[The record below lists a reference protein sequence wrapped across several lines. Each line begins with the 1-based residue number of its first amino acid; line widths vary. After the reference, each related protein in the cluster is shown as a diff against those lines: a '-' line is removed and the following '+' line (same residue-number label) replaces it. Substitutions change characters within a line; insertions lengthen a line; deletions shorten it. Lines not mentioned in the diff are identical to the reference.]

1 MIDIRELRYFV
12 QVARA
17 GSFSRAST
25 ELNVAQPALS
35 RQLQKLEEELGIA
48 LLVRH
53 GRGVR
58 PTAAGTLLLERAE
71 SILGNLRQLPDHIR
85 DASDAVVGHVV
96 LGLPPAAGL
105 LIAPEIVARFR
116 ARWPHATLHLKEGI
130 SSSLEEWLLGRR
142 LDIAV
147 LHNPVALPGLN
158 LFPIMHENMV
168 VAGPGRG
175 MPPGEEAPIRWRE
188 IAETP
193 LILPSLPHS
202 NRRFIEQ
209 EAARR
214 GVRLTLAMEIDSVS
228 MTKVLVRRG
237 FGSTILT
244 YAAVAAEVAS
254 GEISARRIDRPP
266 LISTISIGTTQ
277 DAMMTP
283 LTRDV
288 FELLRDVMRDLVASG
303 TWIRAQWIEAS
314 PRRS

>member
-12 QVARA
+12 QVVRA
-17 GSFSRAST
+17 GSFSRASM

-35 RQLQKLEEELGIA
+35 RQMQKLEEELGTA
-48 LLVRH
+48 LLLRH

-71 SILGNLRQLPDHIR
+71 SILGHLRQLPDHIR
-85 DASDAVVGHVV
+85 DASEAMVGHVV

-105 LIAPEIVARFR
+105 LIAPEIVSRFR
-116 ARWPHATLHLKEGI
+116 ARRPHATLHLKEGV

-147 LHNPVALPGLN
+147 LHNPTMLPGLN
-158 LFPIMHENMV
+158 LHPVINENMV
-168 VAGPGRG
+168 VAGPGKGGPRDELG
-175 MPPGEEAPIRWRE
+175 TVRWRE
-188 IAETP
+188 IGETP

-214 GVRLTLAMEIDSVS
+214 GVVLTLVQEVDSVA
-228 MTKVLVRRG
+228 MTKVLVKRG

-254 GEISARRIDRPP
+254 GEIDARRIDRPP
-266 LISTISIGTTQ
+266 LISTIAIGTTQ
-277 DAMMTP
+277 DAMMAP
-283 LTRDV
+283 LAREV
-288 FELLRDVMRDLVASG
+288 FELLRDVISNLVASG
-303 TWIRAQWIEAS
+303 TWVGAQWVETLA
-314 PRRS
+314 RR